1 VGQGDAHGGRRLLQA
16 QLKLVLWK
24 LAERQGL
31 ARGLG
36 LLEATALNM
45 SNMIGVG
52 PFVTIPLMIGA
63 MGGPQCM
70 LGWAVGTV
78 LALCDGL
85 VWAELAAALPGEGGS
100 YLYLREAFRRTRLG
114 TLLPFLFIWQ
124 FMFSGP
130 LEIASGY
137 IGFAQYLSYFR
148 RGMGV
153 WEMRLAAGAVGVL
166 VVVLLYRGIRAV
178 GRLTVVLWIGM
189 LATVAWI
196 IAAGFMH
203 FDARLAF
210 DFPPHAFT
218 ISPAFMAGLG
228 GATLIAMYDFLGY
241 YGICFMGGEVRQPE
255 KVMPRS
261 IVLSVLLAGAIYALM
276 TLAVLAV
283 VPWREAAQSKF
294 VVARFMEIIY
304 GPWAASAVT
313 VLTLWSAVASVFAL
327 VLAYSRVPYAAALD
341 GYFWK
346 PFARLHAKGG
356 FPYVSLLAI
365 GALSIAGGML
375 SLDWVVSAL
384 LTARILIQ
392 FIGQIAAL
400 EVLRRTRPDVPL
412 PFRMWL
418 YPLPSVL
425 ALVGWLYVFVTSGW
439 TFVLC
444 GLGVLASGVVA
455 FEVWRRRV
463 RQN

>member
-1 VGQGDAHGGRRLLQA
+1 M
-16 QLKLVLWK
+16 
-24 LAERQGL
+24 AERQGL

-45 SNMIGVG
+45 SNMVGVG
-52 PFVTIPLMIGA
+52 PFVTIPLLIGA
-63 MGGPQCM
+63 MGGPQCK
-70 LGWAVGTV
+70 LGWAVGAV

-130 LEIASGY
+130 LEISSGY

-148 RGMGV
+148 RGMSA

-166 VVVLLYRGIRAV
+166 VVVLLYRGIQAV
-178 GRLTVVLWIGM
+178 ARLTVVLWIGM
-189 LATVAWI
+189 LATVGWI
-196 IAAGFMH
+196 IVAGFMH

-210 DFPPHAFT
+210 DFPPHAFA

-228 GATLIAMYDFLGY
+228 GATLISMYNFLGY
-241 YGICFMGGEVRQPE
+241 YGICFVGGEVRQPE
-255 KVMPRS
+255 KTMPRS
-261 IVLSVLLAGAIYALM
+261 IVLSVLIVGAIYALL
-276 TLAVLAV
+276 TLVILAV

-294 VVARFMEIIY
+294 VAARFMEVIY
-304 GPWAASAVT
+304 GRWAGSAVT
-313 VLTLWSAVASVFAL
+313 LLILWSAVASVFAL
-327 VLAYSRVPYAAALD
+327 ALAYSRVPYAAALD

-365 GALSIAGGML
+365 GGLAIVGGML

-384 LTARILIQ
+384 LTARILVQ
-392 FIGQIAAL
+392 FIGQIAGL
-400 EVLRRTRPDVPL
+400 QVLRKSRPDVAL

-418 YPLPSVL
+418 YPVPSVI
-425 ALVGWLYVFVTSGW
+425 ALVGWVYVFVTSGW

-455 FEVWRRRV
+455 FAAWRRRI
-463 RQN
+463 RQT

>member
-1 VGQGDAHGGRRLLQA
+1 MNASFLGHGAMLQQTMA
-16 QLKLVLWK
+16 KPH
-24 LAERQGL
+24 GL
-31 ARGLG
+31 TRGLG

-45 SNMIGVG
+45 SNMVGVG

-70 LGWAVGTV
+70 LGWAVGAV

-85 VWAELAAALPGEGGS
+85 VWAELAAAMPGEGGS

-130 LEIASGY
+130 LEIGSGY

-148 RGMGV
+148 CGMGV
-153 WEMRLAAGAVGVL
+153 WEMRLVAAAVGVL

-178 GRLTVVLWIGM
+178 GPLTVVLWVGM

-261 IVLSVLLAGAIYALM
+261 IVVSVLLAGAIYALM
-276 TLAVLAV
+276 T
-283 VPWREAAQSKF
+283 
-294 VVARFMEIIY
+294 
-304 GPWAASAVT
+304 
-313 VLTLWSAVASVFAL
+313 
-327 VLAYSRVPYAAALD
+327 
-341 GYFWK
+341 
-346 PFARLHAKGG
+346 
-356 FPYVSLLAI
+356 
-365 GALSIAGGML
+365 
-375 SLDWVVSAL
+375 
-384 LTARILIQ
+384 
-392 FIGQIAAL
+392 
-400 EVLRRTRPDVPL
+400 
-412 PFRMWL
+412 
-418 YPLPSVL
+418 
-425 ALVGWLYVFVTSGW
+425 
-439 TFVLC
+439 
-444 GLGVLASGVVA
+444 
-455 FEVWRRRV
+455 
-463 RQN
+463 